1 MDTYESKTGVVET
14 RKSLNVLAK
23 SPTGIKGFDE
33 ITVGGLPRGRT
44 TLVCGS
50 AGSGKTLFAL
60 EYLVRGATEHGEPG
74 VFVAF
79 EETAV
84 ELTQSV
90 ASLGFDLDGLVAS
103 KKLAIDYVHVERSEI
118 LETGDYDL
126 NGLFV
131 RLEYAISSV
140 GAKRVVIDSL
150 ETLFSALGNEGILRS
165 EFRRLFR
172 WLKDRGVT
180 AIITG
185 ERGDGTL
192 TRHGIEEYVSDCVIL
207 LEQRV
212 HERVATRY
220 LRVVKYRGTMH
231 GTNEYPFLIHAGG
244 ISVVPVTS
252 IGLTHPAS
260 EERMSTGV
268 PRLDAMLG
276 GKGIFRGSSVLIS
289 GTPGTGKSSLAAH
302 AIHSACRRGERCLYF
317 AFEESQGQFVRNMRS
332 IGLDLKP
339 WLDQG
344 RLQFH
349 ASRPTLFGLEMHL
362 ANMHRLVESF
372 DPSVVVIDPVTNLAM
387 VASNFEVRAM
397 LMRLVDFLKSRGISA
412 IFTSLTAGS
421 GALEETDVGISSL
434 MDTWLLVQFLEG
446 SGERNRGLYVL
457 KSRGMSH
464 SNQVREFHMGAHGID
479 LLDVYV
485 GPAGVLTGS
494 ARQAQEARER
504 AEAITRQQEM
514 DRKQRDLA
522 RKRAQVEAQILALR
536 AEYEAE
542 EQEVLAILDQDKRR
556 EVSLGRDREQM
567 ARLRQADPNRQ
578 QNGGGAG

>member
-1 MDTYESKTGVVET
+1 MDTYESAKIVDTSIE
-14 RKSLNVLAK
+14 SSNVLK
-23 SPTGIKGFDE
+23 KTPTGIKGFDE
-33 ITVGGLPRGRT
+33 ISVGGLPRGRT

-50 AGSGKTLFAL
+50 AGSGKTLFAM
-60 EYLVRGATEHGEPG
+60 EFLVRGATEHVEPG
-74 VFVAF
+74 VFLAF

-84 ELTQSV
+84 ELAQSV
-90 ASLGFDLDGLVAS
+90 ASLGFDLDALIAR
-103 KKLAIDYVHVERSEI
+103 KLLAIDYVHVERSEI

-131 RLEYAISSV
+131 RLAYAIDSV

-150 ETLFSALGNEGILRS
+150 ETLFSALGDEAILRS
-165 EFRRLFR
+165 ELRRLFR

-180 AIITG
+180 AVITA

-231 GTNEYPFLIHAGG
+231 GTNEYPFLIDAGG

-252 IGLTHPAS
+252 LGLEHNAS

-276 GKGIFRGSSVLIS
+276 GKGIYRGSSVLIS
-289 GTPGTGKSSLAAH
+289 GTAGTGKSSLAAH
-302 AIHSACRRGERCLYF
+302 VVHNACRRGERCLYF

-332 IGLDLKP
+332 IGVDLQP

-344 RLQFH
+344 RLLFK

-372 DPSVVVIDPVTNLAM
+372 EPSVVVIDHVTNFSM
-387 VASNFEVRAM
+387 VATTFEVRAM
-397 LMRLVDFLKSRGISA
+397 LMRLVDFLKSRGITA

-464 SNQVREFHMGAHGID
+464 SNQVREFHLGDHGID

-494 ARQAQEARER
+494 ARQAQEAQER
-504 AEAITRQQEM
+504 ADAITRQQAIE
-514 DRKQRDLA
+514 RKQRELA
-522 RKRAQVEAQILALR
+522 RKRAQVEAQILSLR
-536 AEYEAE
+536 AEFEAE
-542 EQEVLAILDQDKRR
+542 EQEVLAIVEQDKHR
-556 EVSLGRDREQM
+556 ETTLRHDREQR
-567 ARLRQADPNRQ
+567 ARLRNADTSKQ
-578 QNGGGAG
+578 QTGGTG

>member
-1 MDTYESKTGVVET
+1 MDTYEFTKILGTTVE
-14 RKSLNVLAK
+14 SSNVLK
-23 SPTGIKGFDE
+23 KTPTGIKGFDE

-50 AGSGKTLFAL
+50 AGSGKTLFAM
-60 EYLVRGATEHGEPG
+60 EFLVRGATEQGEPG
-74 VFVAF
+74 VFLAF

-84 ELTQSV
+84 ELAQSV
-90 ASLGFDLDGLVAS
+90 ASLGFDLDALIAR
-103 KKLAIDYVHVERSEI
+103 KLLAIDFVHVERSEI

-131 RLEYAISSV
+131 RLAYAIDAV

-180 AIITG
+180 AVITG

-212 HERVATRY
+212 HERVATRS
-220 LRVVKYRGTMH
+220 LRVVKYRGTEH
-231 GTNEYPFLIHAGG
+231 GTNEYPFLIDAGG

-252 IGLTHPAS
+252 LGLAHHAS

-268 PRLDAMLG
+268 PRLDVMLD
-276 GKGIFRGSSVLIS
+276 GKGIYRGSSVLVS

-302 AIHSACRRGERCLYF
+302 VVHSACRRGERCLYF

-332 IGLDLKP
+332 IGVDLQP
-339 WLDQG
+339 WIDQG
-344 RLQFH
+344 RLLFH
-349 ASRPTLFGLEMHL
+349 ATRPTLVGLEMHL
-362 ANMHRLVESF
+362 ANIHRLVESF
-372 DPSVVVIDPVTNLAM
+372 EPTVVVIDPVTNFSM
-387 VASNFEVRAM
+387 VASEFEVRAM
-397 LMRLVDFLKSRGISA
+397 LMRLVDFLKSREVTT
-412 IFTSLTAGS
+412 IFTSLTAYGS
-421 GALEETDVGISSL
+421 ALEGADVGISSL
-434 MDTWLLVQFLEG
+434 MDTWLLVQYLEG

-457 KSRGMSH
+457 KSRGMAH
-464 SNQVREFHMGAHGID
+464 SNQVREFHMGSNGID

-494 ARQAQEARER
+494 ARQAQEAREH
-504 AEAITRQQEM
+504 ADTVARQQEIE
-514 DRKQRDLA
+514 RKQRDLA

-536 AEYEAE
+536 AEFEAE
-542 EQEVLAILDQDKRR
+542 EQEVLAVVEQDKRR
-556 EVSLGRDREQM
+556 ELSLSRDREQM
-567 ARLRQADPNRQ
+567 GRLRQADPSKQ
-578 QNGGGAG
+578 QNGGAG

>member
-1 MDTYESKTGVVET
+1 MDTYESARVVGTSIE
-14 RKSLNVLAK
+14 SSNVLK
-23 SPTGIKGFDE
+23 KTPTGIKGFDE
-33 ITVGGLPRGRT
+33 ISVGGLPRGRT

-50 AGSGKTLFAL
+50 AGSGKTLFAM
-60 EYLVRGATEHGEPG
+60 EFLVRGATEHVEPG
-74 VFVAF
+74 VFLAF

-90 ASLGFDLDGLVAS
+90 ASLGFDLDTLIAR
-103 KKLAIDYVHVERSEI
+103 KLLAIDYVHVERSEI

-131 RLEYAISSV
+131 RLAYAIDSV

-150 ETLFSALGNEGILRS
+150 ETLFSALGDEAILRS
-165 EFRRLFR
+165 ELRRLFR

-180 AIITG
+180 AVITA

-231 GTNEYPFLIHAGG
+231 GTNEYPFLIDAGG

-252 IGLTHPAS
+252 LGLEHNAS

-276 GKGIFRGSSVLIS
+276 GKGIYRGSSVLIS
-289 GTPGTGKSSLAAH
+289 GTAGTGKSSLAAH
-302 AIHSACRRGERCLYF
+302 VVHNACRRGERCLYF

-332 IGLDLKP
+332 IGVDLQP

-344 RLQFH
+344 RLLFK

-372 DPSVVVIDPVTNLAM
+372 EPSVVVIDHVTNFSM
-387 VASNFEVRAM
+387 VATTFEVRAM
-397 LMRLVDFLKSRGISA
+397 LMRLVDFLKSRGITA

-457 KSRGMSH
+457 KSRGMAH
-464 SNQVREFHMGAHGID
+464 SNQVREFHLSDHGID

-494 ARQAQEARER
+494 ARQVQEAQER
-504 AEAITRQQEM
+504 ADAITRQQATE
-514 DRKQRDLA
+514 RKQRELA
-522 RKRAQVEAQILALR
+522 RKRAQVEAQILSLR
-536 AEYEAE
+536 AEFEAE
-542 EQEVLAILDQDKRR
+542 EQEVLAIVEQDKHR
-556 EVSLGRDREQM
+556 ETTLRHDREQM
-567 ARLRQADPNRQ
+567 ARLRNADTSKQ
-578 QNGGGAG
+578 QTGGAG

>member
-1 MDTYESKTGVVET
+1 MDTYESVKILSTTVE
-14 RKSLNVLAK
+14 SSNVLK
-23 SPTGIKGFDE
+23 KTPTGIKGFDE

-44 TLVCGS
+44 SLVCGS
-50 AGSGKTLFAL
+50 AGSGKTLFAM
-60 EYLVRGATEHGEPG
+60 EFLVRGATEHGEPG
-74 VFVAF
+74 VFLAF

-84 ELTQSV
+84 ELAQSV
-90 ASLGFDLDGLVAS
+90 ASLGFDLDALVAR
-103 KKLAIDYVHVERSEI
+103 KLLAIDFVHVERSEI

-131 RLEYAISSV
+131 RLACAIDSV

-150 ETLFSALGNEGILRS
+150 ETLFSALGDEGILRS

-180 AIITG
+180 AVITG

-231 GTNEYPFLIHAGG
+231 GTNEYPFLIDAGG

-252 IGLTHPAS
+252 LGLAHHAS
-260 EERMSTGV
+260 EARMSTGV
-268 PRLDAMLG
+268 PRLDAMLD
-276 GKGIFRGSSVLIS
+276 GKGIYRGTSVLVS

-302 AIHSACRRGERCLYF
+302 VVHSACRRGERCLYF

-332 IGLDLKP
+332 IGVDLQP
-339 WLDQG
+339 WIDQG
-344 RLQFH
+344 RLLFQ

-362 ANMHRLVESF
+362 ASMHRLVETF
-372 DPSVVVIDPVTNLAM
+372 EPDVVVIDPVTNFSM
-387 VASNFEVRAM
+387 VATEFEVRAM
-397 LMRLVDFLKSRGISA
+397 LMRLVDFLKSREITT
-412 IFTSLTAGS
+412 IFTSLTGGS
-421 GALEETDVGISSL
+421 GTLEGTDIGISSL

-457 KSRGMSH
+457 KSRGMAH
-464 SNQVREFHMGAHGID
+464 SNQVREFHMGSHGID

-485 GPAGVLTGS
+485 GSSGVLTGS
-494 ARQAQEARER
+494 ARQAQEAKER
-504 AEAITRQQEM
+504 AESITRQQEIE
-514 DRKQRDLA
+514 RKQRDLT

-536 AEYEAE
+536 AEFEAE
-542 EQEVLAILDQDKRR
+542 EQEVLAVVEQDKRR
-556 EVSLGRDREQM
+556 EVSLSRDREQM
-567 ARLRQADPNRQ
+567 ARLRQADPSKQ
-578 QNGGGAG
+578 QNGGAR